1 MEKNSQKHWNW
12 ILMKYTKEQIQ
23 EIIED
28 NTFTGAAA
36 QLRFI
41 EWKKIDEGKV
51 AKSA

>member
-1 MEKNSQKHWNW
+1 MSELIKKIDQ
-12 ILMKYTKEQIQ
+12 
-23 EIIED
+23 IIED

-51 AKSA
+51 AKST